1 MSAQVSM
8 DEVVSLCRK
17 RAPKGIGS
25 WAETTLRQY
34 LTTRHDRGEMALVA
48 YGPFVTALGVAEEKP
63 DGAIE
68 IVAVIG
74 HRRLFPLLWRQLC
87 TRWADWRTRR
97 FQATRRGKP
106 VTYTLSQLGRIIG
119 IA

>member
-1 MSAQVSM
+1 MSATVSM
-8 DEVVSLCRK
+8 DEVVSLCRE
-17 RAPKGIGS
+17 RAPRGIGS
-25 WAETTLRQY
+25 WPEDVLRRY
-34 LTTRHDRGEMALVA
+34 LTTRHDQRELALVA
-48 YGPFVTALGVAEEKP
+48 YGPFATALGVAEEKP

-87 TRWADWRTRR
+87 ARWADWRTRR
-97 FQATRRGKP
+97 FQAVRRGKP
-106 VTYTLSQLGRIIG
+106 VQYNLSQLGRIIG